1 MNGDENVLDFL
12 KKVEVDVPEK
22 GMVIY
27 SDKKSEFTLLEE
39 GNKRLYQDTICQ
51 EDMSKEM
58 FILVMLTS
66 FYFLKV
72 KKTTRV
78 FGRFVDSALGVAVD
92 LLKNPKLKE
101 ENEYDF
107 TMSEN
112 LEILPNS
119 LRFYKERNM
128 IFNGKET
135 FTLSKERPVQ
145 DFVDSILNGDFD
157 LFSLRAMLLLDFL
170 IGSNILLTL
179 YLSEKGFEGMEDME
193 ENEILGVAKDLSEKL
208 NKKNEYFNKIIS
220 KNQENPEVLNI
231 KADIITRL

>member
-1 MNGDENVLDFL
+1 MLDFL

-78 FGRFVDSALGVAVD
+78 FGRFVDSALGVAVE

-107 TMSEN
+107 IMSEN

-119 LRFYKERNM
+119 LRFYKEKIYDFQWKRN
-128 IFNGKET
+128 IHIVKRTSSSRFCG
-135 FTLSKERPVQ
+135 F
-145 DFVDSILNGDFD
+145 
-157 LFSLRAMLLLDFL
+157 
-170 IGSNILLTL
+170 
-179 YLSEKGFEGMEDME
+179 YLK
-193 ENEILGVAKDLSEKL
+193 
-208 NKKNEYFNKIIS
+208 
-220 KNQENPEVLNI
+220 
-231 KADIITRL
+231 

>member
-1 MNGDENVLDFL
+1 
-12 KKVEVDVPEK
+12 
-22 GMVIY
+22 MVIY

-66 FYFLKV
+66 FYLLKV

-78 FGRFVDSALGVAVD
+78 FGRFVCSALGVAVE

-128 IFNGKET
+128 IFDGKET
-135 FTLSKERPVQ
+135 FKLSKERPIQ
-145 DFVDSILNGDFD
+145 DFVDSILNDDFD
-157 LFSLRAMLLLDFL
+157 SFPLRAMLLLDFL
-170 IGSNILLTL
+170 ISSNILLTL
-179 YLSEKGFEGMEDME
+179 YLSEKGFEGMEDIKE
-193 ENEILGVAKDLSEKL
+193 DEILGVAKDLSEKL
-208 NKKNEYFNKIIS
+208 NKKN
-220 KNQENPEVLNI
+220 
-231 KADIITRL
+231 

>member
-1 MNGDENVLDFL
+1 MLDFL
-12 KKVEVDVPEK
+12 KKVEVDVLEK

-27 SDKKSEFTLLEE
+27 SDKKSEFILLEE

-66 FYFLKV
+66 FYLLKV

-78 FGRFVDSALGVAVD
+78 FGRFVCSALEVAVE
-92 LLKNPKLKE
+92 LLKNQKLKE

-107 TMSEN
+107 TMSDN

-128 IFNGKET
+128 IFDGKET
-135 FTLSKERPVQ
+135 FKLSKERPIQ
-145 DFVDSILNGDFD
+145 DFVDSILNDDFD
-157 LFSLRAMLLLDFL
+157 SFPLRAMLLLDFL
-170 IGSNILLTL
+170 ISSNILLTL
-179 YLSEKGFEGMEDME
+179 YLSEKGFDGMEDMKE
-193 ENEILGVAKDLSEKL
+193 DEILEVAKDLSEKL
-208 NKKNEYFNKIIS
+208 NKKNKYFNKIIS
-220 KNQENPEVLNI
+220 KNQKI
-231 KADIITRL
+231 QKF